1 MFSPPV
7 FLYSGLLL
15 PSSTR
20 PHDITCSPHPLFRS
34 SSLRSSSLPLFPSN
48 IHRYHITCSPPPL
61 SSSSSSLP
69 LFPGGGRERERERE
83 IHPHHITFYPRPL
96 SHVFSSSSL
105 PFFVI
110 SSSLHL
116 FPGGGRERER
126 FICTTSR
133 FLLVLSLLLLLHR
146 FRRRSAESGWVR
158 IASSS
163 QTLTR
168 RYRSR

>member
-34 SSLRSSSLPLFPSN
+34 SSLRSSSLPLFPQTFIDTTS
-48 IHRYHITCSPPPL
+48 RVLLLLSPLLLRLFL
-61 SSSSSSLP
+61 SSR
-69 LFPGGGRERERERE
+69 GGKRERERERE

-116 FPGGGRERER
+116 FPGGERERER